1 VVIDVDADYSKLA
14 LEKLQQVNGTIRC
27 RRLF

>member
-1 VVIDVDADYSKLA
+1 VDADYSKLA